1 MFAVGTGM
9 HFGAVESTQIEI
21 ARAASAKDETQLAL
35 VAHLVKQAKS
45 LDVPGRRVACTHAS
59 LAHGR
64 FVQLS
69 IVPTHQLEL
78 VAGAI

>member
-21 ARAASAKDETQLAL
+21 ARAAPAKDETQLAL
-35 VAHLVKQAKS
+35 IAHLVKQAKS

-59 LAHGR
+59 LAYSR
-64 FVQLS
+64 FMQLS
-69 IVPTHQLEL
+69 IVPTHHLEQ